1 MTASFWTSSSVKV
14 CTADRFER
22 RAEGKAEGFDRV
34 VIVLAEVSV
43 EMESTLSLYKVRH
56 LRFQFVPLFSVPHTS
71 HFNMAFS
78 LPVDPSKRFPQSV
91 QNTSDPMAAIA
102 RSARVP

>member
-22 RAEGKAEGFDRV
+22 RTEGKAEGFERV

-43 EMESTLSLYKVRH
+43 GIESTLSFCKVQN
-56 LRFQFVPLFSVPHTS
+56 LRFQIVPLFSVPHTS
-71 HFNMAFS
+71 HFNIAFS

-91 QNTSDPMAAIA
+91 QNTSDPMAAMA
-102 RSARVP
+102 QSARIP